1 MSSQTI
7 GDQRSPA
14 APEPEPTQADA
25 PAHEGTQAS
34 PRIPAQARAP
44 QAEAAAAARIAATA
58 ETPAP
63 ARVSVLAA
71 AAPDEPAQG
80 PAPRRIASV
89 CAWAA
94 VLGLADLVLVICGL
108 VTILGGTA
116 PGWYEPVLI
125 VLGLGGIALAATAFV
140 TIQFRI
146 VPWIF
151 MALSSGVVLVSLI
164 MTGSVA

>member
-1 MSSQTI
+1 M
-7 GDQRSPA
+7 
-14 APEPEPTQADA
+14 
-25 PAHEGTQAS
+25 
-34 PRIPAQARAP
+34 
-44 QAEAAAAARIAATA
+44 
-58 ETPAP
+58 
-63 ARVSVLAA
+63 
-71 AAPDEPAQG
+71 
-80 PAPRRIASV
+80 
-89 CAWAA
+89 
-94 VLGLADLVLVICGL
+94 LGLADLVLVICGL